1 MQVAEKV
8 EEKYCTKCE
17 TTKAISEFGLWMS
30 KKGVAPAPLCKGCV
44 KDKNQAYH
52 RATYK
57 KKTKID
63 HSKLTEKKCSKC
75 GTTKP
80 IEDFNKLRKDG
91 IKRASW
97 CKVCKSA
104 GSESTLLR
112 GNIVVKDKENKE
124 VRVKCKKCKEEFTR
138 TPLNFAFCVDCHD
151 ENKRINAGSMSKFDG
166 HYLDTDECREI
177 TTKAIAVNTRLR
189 HSILKQCKTIDPKQH
204 MREFG
209 ITKSK
214 PRVSTVD
221 ALEIN
226 NKEMIDG
233 ENYDD

>member
-8 EEKYCTKCE
+8 EEKYCTKCD

-30 KKGVAPAPLCKGCV
+30 KKGVAPAPLCKACI
-44 KDKNQAYH
+44 KAKNQAH
-52 RATYK
+52 HKATYK

-75 GTTKP
+75 GITKA
-80 IEDFNKLRKDG
+80 INDFNKLRKDG

-104 GSESTLLR
+104 GSMSTLLR

-138 TPLNFAFCVDCHD
+138 TPLNFAFCEDCHD

-166 HYLDTDECREI
+166 HYLDTDECREM
-177 TTKAIAVNTRLR
+177 TTRASAVNAQLR
-189 HSILKQCKTIDPKQH
+189 HSILKQCKTIDPAEHMKQ
-204 MREFG
+204 FG
-209 ITKSK
+209 ISESK
-214 PRVSTVD
+214 PRVST
-221 ALEIN
+221 
-226 NKEMIDG
+226 IDV
-233 ENYDD
+233 ELKNEEDIVIHEY